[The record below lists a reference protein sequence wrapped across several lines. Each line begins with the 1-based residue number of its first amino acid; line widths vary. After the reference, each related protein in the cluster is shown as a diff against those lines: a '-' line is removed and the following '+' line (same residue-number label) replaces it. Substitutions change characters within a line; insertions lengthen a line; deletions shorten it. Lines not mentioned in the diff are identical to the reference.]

1 MTALLLG
8 RDVIGLPV
16 VTIDGGEDVAEVR
29 ELVFER
35 DGALAGFTLNKRGF
49 LGGRMQEL
57 LVAANVAAVGPA
69 AVMIDS
75 DGCLAADEGST
86 ASVGGSGGG
95 SGDARVFGDE
105 VITESG
111 SALGTIT
118 DVVVLCGG
126 GLALVGYQLA
136 KADKS
141 TAFVPLPAQRSISG
155 SHLVVPDELATQLR
169 HDLTGLGE
177 GVAPYKDGL
186 ET

>member
-35 DGALAGFTLNKRGF
+35 DGALAGFTLNQRGF
-49 LGGRMQEL
+49 LGGRMGEL
-57 LVAANVAAVGPA
+57 LVAANVTAVGPS

-75 DGCLAADEGST
+75 DGCLAADEGPT
-86 ASVGGSGGG
+86 PTVGGGGG

-111 SALGTIT
+111 ASLGTIT
-118 DVVVLCGG
+118 DVVMLCGG
-126 GLALVGYQLA
+126 GLKLVGYQLA

-186 ET
+186 TQ